1 MERTGKECSTMNSLF
16 DDLKEGLQEAIDFE
30 QQKNGNSLSTRVSAE
45 IKKAR
50 DGDRTRDLRLGK
62 ATLHH

>member
-1 MERTGKECSTMNSLF
+1 MNKPPNKPPTGFISETTKDETFKKALKIRQKKE
-16 DDLKEGLQEAIDFE
+16 
-30 QQKNGNSLSTRVSAE
+30 
-45 IKKAR
+45 AR

>member
-1 MERTGKECSTMNSLF
+1 MISLF

-30 QQKNGNSLSTRVSAE
+30 QKKSGNSLPKRVSAE
-45 IKKAR
+45 IKEAR

>member
-1 MERTGKECSTMNSLF
+1 MAGSTLNSLF
-16 DDLKEGLQEAIDFE
+16 DELKEGLQEAIDFE
-30 QQKNGNSLSTRVSAE
+30 QKKSGNSLSTRVSAE
-45 IKKAR
+45 IKEAR